1 MFKTETA
8 FVNSLNRKSYLLRPM
23 HRRDKGC
30 IDNSC
35 PYAFI
40 MPDLASEY
48 ISCEIKVYSNI
59 SEYFNTLNSPNGQEL
74 IT

>member
-1 MFKTETA
+1 
-8 FVNSLNRKSYLLRPM
+8 M